1 MADMFDKE
9 ELGIVSGLFGNPL
22 QRARAEQLGA
32 YELYSK
38 AAGAQN
44 PFAGLSGLSGMF
56 ATGAGQDIR
65 GALGLQN
72 QQERIGVIRQQAQQ
86 QFDTNTPEGLLQM
99 AEFLNR
105 QGDAAGARQAVMLAQ
120 GQAQKGASLGKTMEE
135 TRILGRK
142 EIEVGVPG
150 DPEMVQ
156 KVLVDKDGNLI
167 RTLGAPYSRFSQ
179 KTNIKVDTGDK
190 NILDIDKKDAEN
202 LVKLRDTSERT
213 IPRLEEQLVAV
224 KKGMVSGSLND
235 ARKVMLNSLATFGIR
250 DKNTIDLLAN
260 TDKFNSNRI
269 ELASAV
275 AKQLGV
281 NPTDRDFQASL
292 DRFASGSMQP
302 EVAETFINDMLTI
315 QRKNLQ
321 DAQAG
326 LNYYRENKGSFKGYN
341 RPLPQ
346 SPVASDP
353 LANLSLEQLKAL
365 EAQLTSGK
373 K

>member
-1 MADMFDKE
+1 MADMFDKQ
-9 ELGIVSGLFGNPL
+9 ELEVVGSLFGVSPAMQNKAMQQAAYKRGTEAGQNL
-22 QRARAEQLGA
+22 LGGVLGNVGMFS
-32 YELYSK
+32 E
-38 AAGAQN
+38 AAGQGLR
-44 PFAGLSGLSGMF
+44 AGLGVQ
-56 ATGAGQDIR
+56 TPE
-65 GALGLQN
+65 
-72 QQERIGVIRQQAQQ
+72 ERIAAIREQAKQLN
-86 QFDTNTPEGLLQM
+86 DNTPDGLVRM
-99 AEFLNR
+99 AEFLNQ
-105 QGDAAGARQAVMLAQ
+105 QGDAAGARQAILLAQ
-120 GQAQKGASLGKTMEE
+120 GQAQKSASLGKTMEE

-156 KVLVDKDGNLI
+156 KVLVDKDGNVI

-190 NILDIDKKDAEN
+190 NVLDVDKEDAKN
-202 LVKLRDTSERT
+202 LVKLRDASERT

-224 KKGMVSGSLND
+224 KKGMVSGTLND

-260 TDKFNSNRI
+260 TEKFNSNRI

-315 QRKNLQ
+315 QRKNLK
-321 DAQAG
+321 DAQEG
-326 LNYYRENKGSFKGYN
+326 LNYYRENRGSFRGYN

-346 SPVASDP
+346 SPIASDP
-353 LANLSLEQLKAL
+353 LANLSLDQLKAL
-365 EAQLTSGK
+365 EAQLTAQK

>member
-9 ELGIVSGLFGNPL
+9 ELGIVSSLFGMSPTMQNKAMQQAAYKRGTEAGQNL
-22 QRARAEQLGA
+22 LGGV
-32 YELYSK
+32 L
-38 AAGAQN
+38 GN
-44 PFAGLSGLSGMF
+44 VGMF
-56 ATGAGQDIR
+56 AEAAGQGIR
-65 GALGLQN
+65 SGLGVQTP
-72 QQERIGVIRQQAQQ
+72 EDRIAAVREQAK
-86 QFDTNTPEGLLQM
+86 QFNDNTPEGLVRM
-99 AEFLNR
+99 AEFLNQ
-105 QGDAAGARQAVMLAQ
+105 QGDAAGARQAILLAQ
-120 GQAQKGASLGKTMEE
+120 GQAQKSASLGKTMEE
-135 TRILGRK
+135 TRILGREIK
-142 EIEVGVPG
+142 EIGIPG
-150 DPEMVQ
+150 NPELVI
-156 KVLVDKDGNLI
+156 KAAVDKDGNVI
-167 RTLGAPYSRFSQ
+167 NYIGEPYSRFSQ

-190 NILDIDKKDAEN
+190 NVLDVDKEDAKN
-202 LVKLRDTSERT
+202 LVKLRDASERT

-235 ARKVMLNSLATFGIR
+235 ARKVMLNSLATFGVR
-250 DKNTIDLLAN
+250 DKNTVDLLAN
-260 TDKFNSNRI
+260 TEKFNANRI

-281 NPTDRDFQASL
+281 NPTDKDFQASL

-326 LNYYRENKGSFKGYN
+326 LNYYRENKGSFRGYN

-346 SPVASDP
+346 SPIASDP
-353 LANLSLEQLKAL
+353 LANLSLDQLKAL

>member
-9 ELGIVSGLFGNPL
+9 ELGIVSSLFGMSPAMQNKAMQQAAYKRGTEAGQNL
-22 QRARAEQLGA
+22 LGGVLGNVGMFS
-32 YELYSK
+32 E
-38 AAGAQN
+38 AAGQGLR
-44 PFAGLSGLSGMF
+44 AGLGVQTPEDRI
-56 ATGAGQDIR
+56 AAIR
-65 GALGLQN
+65 
-72 QQERIGVIRQQAQQ
+72 EQAKQLN
-86 QFDTNTPEGLLQM
+86 DNTPDGLVRM
-99 AEFLNR
+99 AEFLNQ
-105 QGDAAGARQAVMLAQ
+105 QGDAAGARQAILLAQ
-120 GQAQKGASLGKTMEE
+120 GQAQKSASLGKTMEE

-156 KVLVDKDGNLI
+156 KILVDKDGNEI
-167 RTLGAPYSRFSQ
+167 RKLGAPYSRFSQ

-190 NILDIDKKDAEN
+190 NVLDVDKEDAKN
-202 LVKLRDTSERT
+202 LVKLRDASERT

-235 ARKVMLNSLATFGIR
+235 ARKVMLNSLATFGVR
-250 DKNTIDLLAN
+250 DKNTVDLLAN
-260 TDKFNSNRI
+260 TEKFNANRI

-281 NPTDRDFQASL
+281 NPTDKDFQASL

-326 LNYYRENKGSFKGYN
+326 LNYYRENKGSFRGYN

-346 SPVASDP
+346 SPIASDP
-353 LANLSLEQLKAL
+353 LANLSLDQLKAL
-365 EAQLTSGK
+365 EEQLTSGK